1 MVTVFV
7 LEDDRD
13 LNAVICRHLEMNG
26 YHTVSCLSVQDAYDA
41 MENTHYDAFI
51 SDIMMPGEDGFSF
64 AREIRTRDADVP
76 ILFMTA
82 YDSLENMRRGYQLG
96 IDDYMPKPV
105 NLDEMELR
113 LSALLRRARIAAKKQ
128 MVIGNLTLDEASMTA
143 ELFGAAVP
151 LSVREF
157 KLTLHVAVLPRQG
170 LFARTASRSLQ
181 WPRQ

>member
-76 ILFMTA
+76 M
-82 YDSLENMRRGYQLG
+82 DSPWRPRISTSPY
-96 IDDYMPKPV
+96 
-105 NLDEMELR
+105 
-113 LSALLRRARIAAKKQ
+113 LSKVSSIR
-128 MVIGNLTLDEASMTA
+128 
-143 ELFGAAVP
+143 
-151 LSVREF
+151 
-157 KLTLHVAVLPRQG
+157 
-170 LFARTASRSLQ
+170 
-181 WPRQ
+181 

>member
-64 AREIRTRDADVP
+64 ARDSESSLRSVDVFITGIRAKFAACDA
-76 ILFMTA
+76 F
-82 YDSLENMRRGYQLG
+82 
-96 IDDYMPKPV
+96 
-105 NLDEMELR
+105 
-113 LSALLRRARIAAKKQ
+113 RI
-128 MVIGNLTLDEASMTA
+128 E
-143 ELFGAAVP
+143 
-151 LSVREF
+151 SVRG
-157 KLTLHVAVLPRQG
+157 LGYRAVII
-170 LFARTASRSLQ
+170 ANHE
-181 WPRQ
+181 